1 MVELGA
7 SPADLTVVIGPAVC
21 GRCYEVPAQM
31 RDEVDALV
39 PGTAA
44 ETRAGTPALDLPAGA
59 VRVLHDAGVGT
70 VRRVELCPVEEPRL
84 YSYRREGITG
94 RFAGVVMLKPD
105 D

>member
-1 MVELGA
+1 
-7 SPADLTVVIGPAVC
+7 
-21 GRCYEVPAQM
+21 
-31 RDEVDALV
+31 
-39 PGTAA
+39 
-44 ETRAGTPALDLPAGA
+44 
-59 VRVLHDAGVGT
+59 VRVLRDAGVGT